1 MDSERQAERS
11 AGNQDNIEVLRTCES
26 GFFFMIKGG
35 EQMATID
42 ELSIEVQSS
51 AKKVDNSIDK
61 AAKQL
66 EHLASA
72 TSKVSASKLNSISV
86 GLNNISK
93 SLRGLKDATL

>member
-1 MDSERQAERS
+1 
-11 AGNQDNIEVLRTCES
+11 
-26 GFFFMIKGG
+26 
-35 EQMATID
+35 MAMID

-72 TSKVSASKLNSISV
+72 TSKVSASKLNSISA
-86 GLNNISK
+86 GLKNISN
-93 SLRGLKDATL
+93 SLRGLKDVSSAIKSLQTFLLFLIPLLR